1 MPVDNFEE
9 KQQELMSLPTKA
21 KRNLKAEKLEALYSD
36 VELDTMFKRYA
47 DSEKYD
53 LADERY
59 DSAYSAL
66 KDEHAKREPREIM
79 RWTIQE
85 DDFLKCTYM
94 YLTDKVI
101 ALALNRPVS
110 SVMSRR
116 QFLGYTK
123 DTKTKLDVLI
133 WADREKFE
141 EDILK
146 YSLTKVRPGVF
157 I

>member
-1 MPVDNFEE
+1 MPINDFHE
-9 KQQELMSLPTKA
+9 KQREIMDLPTKA

-36 VELDTMFKRYA
+36 EELDAMFKRYDA
-47 DSEKYD
+47 GEKYD

-59 DSAYSAL
+59 AESFNRL
-66 KDEHAKREPREIM
+66 KEEHANKVPREVM
-79 RWTIQE
+79 RWTVQE

-110 SVMSRR
+110 SVMTRR

-133 WADREKFE
+133 WADRANFE
-141 EDILK
+141 DDILK
-146 YSLTKVRPGVF
+146 YSLTKLRPGVF